1 MEQKHL
7 ARLNELAKLAKE
19 RALTAEETAER
30 AELRKEYLATF
41 RATFQQQLD
50 NTVIQYDD
58 GTRVPMSAFKKLH
71 QAVMPRLRSADECS
85 RGFSC
90 EPWILKR
97 ALQPMQ
103 TAEGRESFGA
113 SAERFLYLLCLFG
126 LHRDA
131 DLGHKLFRIVGNAV
145 VNERNLA

>member
-1 MEQKHL
+1 MFRVTLKARSDASQFIIYYFQERFKSMEQKHL

-41 RATFQQQLD
+41 RAAFQQQLD

-71 QAVMPRLRSADECS
+71 QAEEAEKNA
-85 RGFSC
+85 
-90 EPWILKR
+90 KR
-97 ALQPMQ
+97 
-103 TAEGRESFGA
+103 
-113 SAERFLYLLCLFG
+113 
-126 LHRDA
+126 
-131 DLGHKLFRIVGNAV
+131 
-145 VNERNLA
+145 